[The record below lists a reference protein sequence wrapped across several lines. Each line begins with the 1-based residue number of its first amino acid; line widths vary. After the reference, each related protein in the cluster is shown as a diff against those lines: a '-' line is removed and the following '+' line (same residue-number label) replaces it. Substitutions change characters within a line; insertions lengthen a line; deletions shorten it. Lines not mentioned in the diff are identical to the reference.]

1 MSTIM
6 VGESL
11 VGDGKG
17 ITGDS
22 IRHGELLGTVY
33 VIAKP
38 TSLGDARMKPG

>member
-17 ITGDS
+17 ITEGFT
-22 IRHGELLGTVY
+22 GGNY
-33 VIAKP
+33 WGQY
-38 TSLGDARMKPG
+38 TSLLSLLL